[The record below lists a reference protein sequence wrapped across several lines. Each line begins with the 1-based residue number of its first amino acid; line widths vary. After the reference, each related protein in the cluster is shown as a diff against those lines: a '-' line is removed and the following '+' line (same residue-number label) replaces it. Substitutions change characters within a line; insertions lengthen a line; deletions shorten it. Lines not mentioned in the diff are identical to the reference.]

1 MDLLACDAGRLVT
14 CDMTELSVGTFRPQ
28 RDYATRAPHIT
39 KPALITALE
48 AKLTDALLANTKL
61 REETERLIA
70 AYVEP
75 DSDRPAIIN
84 ELIALFD
91 GPQQREAQRLAAEA
105 LSAAGESIA

>member
-1 MDLLACDAGRLVT
+1 MLFR
-14 CDMTELSVGTFRPQ
+14 SVGTFRPQ